1 MTALNLEQVAEK
13 MADIDFA
20 MLSTRALNGN
30 IAVRPMS
37 NNRDVRFDGDSYY
50 FTSEETHMVQE
61 IRADAKV
68 ALAFTG
74 TPGKDGKPPLFVAVE
89 GSAELIREKLAMKE
103 HWNADIAKW
112 FSEGFATPG
121 IVLIKVS
128 AERVHYWLGEEN
140 GEILL

>member
-1 MTALNLEQVAEK
+1 MTTLTLEQVAEK

-50 FTSEETHMVQE
+50 FTSEETHMVKE
-61 IRADAKV
+61 IKADAKV
-68 ALAFTG
+68 GLSFTG
-74 TPGKDGKPPLFVAVE
+74 ATGAGGKPQLFVAVE
-89 GSAELIREKLAMKE
+89 GNAELIREKPAMKE
-103 HWNADIAKW
+103 HWNEDIAKW
-112 FSEGFATPG
+112 FSDGFATPG

-128 AERVHYWLGEEN
+128 AERVHYWLGEED
-140 GEILL
+140 GEIVL

>member
-1 MTALNLEQVAEK
+1 MTTLNLGQVAEK

-50 FTSEETHMVQE
+50 FTSEETHMVNE
-61 IRADAKV
+61 IKADAKV
-68 ALAFTG
+68 ALSFTG
-74 TPGKDGKPPLFVAVE
+74 APGTDGKPPLFVAVE
-89 GSAELIREKLAMKE
+89 GNAELIREKPAMKE

-128 AERVHYWLGEEN
+128 AERVHYWLGEED
-140 GEILL
+140 GEIVL